1 MTLQDVETKAAK
13 ILETIN
19 DTIQCQE
26 DEEASLQ
33 VSHDDTIKDAISKL
47 SKGNNTRAATRS
59 MKMAKLYKLEQEKVG
74 RAIDMMNTQK
84 VQVKSTLNSA
94 RVIGKMKSAVQSSQ
108 SSTSTSPH
116 KSMDT
121 IMKELHDS
129 NYYAQQVQQIL
140 SETVQLQEN
149 ERDLLLELQEIMASK
164 SISSPPPATVPY
176 SAVSY
181 QVPSA
186 PPMDS
191 NNVVVEAELVEE

>member
-94 RVIGKMKSAVQSSQ
+94 RVIGKMKPAAQSSQ
-108 SSTSTSPH
+108 SCTSSPH
-116 KSMDT
+116 KSMDI

-129 NYYAQQVQQIL
+129 NYYAQQVH
-140 SETVQLQEN
+140 VYN
-149 ERDLLLELQEIMASK
+149 K
-164 SISSPPPATVPY
+164 
-176 SAVSY
+176 SY
-181 QVPSA
+181 QKQC
-186 PPMDS
+186 
-191 NNVVVEAELVEE
+191 